1 MLTTKELIS
10 LREDII
16 LGSLYY
22 SDYKNTL
29 NLKAQD
35 VFDFFDAY
43 LNYLEELMGEDTTDY
58 SDEQFWD
65 FLNKYDTDAN
75 LINFYH
81 TYEYELEEEDE
92 EIYL

>member
-10 LREDII
+10 LREDVI

-29 NLKAQD
+29 NLKTQD
-35 VFDFFDAY
+35 VFDFFDSY
-43 LNYLEELMGEDTTDY
+43 LNYLGELMEEDIKDY

-81 TYEYELEEEDE
+81 TYEYELEEEE
-92 EIYL
+92 EDLYL

>member
-10 LREDII
+10 LREDVI

-29 NLKAQD
+29 NLKVQD

-43 LNYLEELMGEDTTDY
+43 LNYLGELMEEDIKDY

-65 FLNKYDTDAN
+65 FLNKYDTDEN

>member
-43 LNYLEELMGEDTTDY
+43 LNYLEELMDEDTKDY
-58 SDEQFWD
+58 SDEQFWE
-65 FLNKYDTDAN
+65 FLDKYDTDAN

-92 EIYL
+92 EVYL

>member
-29 NLKAQD
+29 NLKVQD

-43 LNYLEELMGEDTTDY
+43 LNYLEELMGEDTKDY
-58 SDEQFWD
+58 SDEQFWE
-65 FLNKYDTDAN
+65 FLDKYDTDAN

-92 EIYL
+92 EVYL